1 MSTRRIPRLTHLQFL
16 VLGLLRDG
24 ERPGR
29 AIREA
34 IAAHGVK
41 RSAPAFYQLMARLER
56 DRLVDGWY
64 EQVTA
69 GDQAVT
75 ERRYRLRPAGARR
88 WAEARDFYATLIAQ
102 ANPAVVRC
110 VSG

>member
-1 MSTRRIPRLTHLQFL
+1 MAGQRVPKLTHLQFL
-16 VLGLLRDG
+16 VLGLLQEG
-24 ERPGR
+24 EQPGR

-34 IAAHGVK
+34 IAAHGVR

-75 ERRYRLRPAGARR
+75 ERRYRLRPSGAKL
-88 WAEARDFYATLIAQ
+88 WAEARDFYAALITRAKLK
-102 ANPAVVRC
+102 AGWSDA
-110 VSG
+110 

>member
-16 VLGLLRDG
+16 VLGLLRGG
-24 ERPGR
+24 EQPGPV
-29 AIREA
+29 IREA
-34 IAAHGVK
+34 IAAPGVR

-75 ERRYRLRPAGARR
+75 ERRYRLRPSGARL
-88 WAEARDFYATLIAQ
+88 WTEARDFYTTLIAQ
-102 ANPAVVRC
+102 AAPRWSDA
-110 VSG
+110 

>member
-1 MSTRRIPRLTHLQFL
+1 MTGARVPRLTHLQFL
-16 VLGLLRDG
+16 VLGLLREG
-24 ERPGR
+24 ERSGR
-29 AIREA
+29 AIRDA

-64 EQVTA
+64 EQITV

-75 ERRYRLRPAGARR
+75 ERRYRLRPSGAKL
-88 WAEARDFYATLIAQ
+88 WAEARDFYTTLIARAQ
-102 ANPAVVRC
+102 ARWSDA
-110 VSG
+110 

>member
-1 MSTRRIPRLTHLQFL
+1 MAGTRIPTLTHLQFL
-16 VLGLLRDG
+16 VLGLLRAG
-24 ERPGR
+24 ERSGR

-64 EQVTA
+64 EQITV

-75 ERRYRLRPAGARR
+75 ERRYRIRPAGAKR
-88 WAEARDFYATLIAQ
+88 WADARDFYTTLIAR
-102 ANPAVVRC
+102 AEERWSDA
-110 VSG
+110 

>member
-29 AIREA
+29 VIREA

-56 DRLVDGWY
+56 DRLADGGD

-75 ERRYRLRPAGARR
+75 ERRYRLRPSGARL
-88 WAEARDFYATLIAQ
+88 WAEARDFYTTVIAST
-102 ANPAVVRC
+102 AARW
-110 VSG
+110 SDA